1 MYAVVTRIHQSHTGC
16 ANQVSSMNL
25 NKEGA
30 RQRAASLLYS
40 FVPFMLVLLLSI
52 NTHNAYAG
60 LNASIEWG
68 LEYDSN
74 VLSNNQL
81 NNDYDSDFSNRL
93 GIAIGGDYRWPGV
106 LRLQGQYQYSQTRW
120 LEASQYDTDI
130 HTSFLRI
137 SDRKGEWIREGI
149 LLHAQAKIEGQ
160 DFLILNRISPALSYF
175 PSRQWYLRT
184 QLDIGEKKFPQYSN
198 RDAIYLGIKP
208 SVYWLI
214 NNMQHYLKLQFN
226 AKQENVCDNQYD
238 YQSYGA
244 SASWNIKFSDIKV
257 TLETELEEKQYAT
270 LWPSIAEQRE
280 DTRYKSKIK
289 IQQNVSSDF
298 IVTTEVGYDKN
309 ESNLAS
315 SNYDQVRGLLKI
327 KYEW

>member
-1 MYAVVTRIHQSHTGC
+1 MYAVVTRIHQPHTGC
-16 ANQVSSMNL
+16 PNQVSSMHS

-30 RQRAASLLYS
+30 RQRAASLLYY
-40 FVPFMLVLLLSI
+40 FITLVLLLSI

-60 LNASIEWG
+60 LSASIEWG

-81 NNDYDSDFSNRL
+81 NNDYDSDFSNRF
-93 GIAIGGDYRWPGV
+93 GVAIGGDYQWQGV

-137 SDRKGEWIREGI
+137 SDRKGAWIREGI
-149 LLHAQAKIEGQ
+149 LLHAQAQIEGQ

-198 RDAIYLGIKP
+198 RDAICFGIKP
-208 SVYWLI
+208 SIYWLI
-214 NNMQHYLKLQFN
+214 NNMQHYVKLQLD
-226 AKQENVCDNQYD
+226 AKQENVSDNQYD
-238 YQSYGA
+238 NQSYSA
-244 SASWNIKFSDIKV
+244 TASWNVKFSDIKI
-257 TLETELEEKQYAT
+257 TLETELEEKLYDT
-270 LWPSIAEQRE
+270 SWPSIAQQRQ

-289 IQQNVSSDF
+289 IQQNVSNDF
-298 IVTTEVGYDKN
+298 TVATEVGYDKN
-309 ESNLAS
+309 ESNLAT
-315 SNYDQVRGLLKI
+315 SNYDQVRGLLKL